1 MNSYVIQM
9 YVDDITAMHIR
20 GWSIISHMLNEN
32 HDYYNYI
39 IVYVYTVFCNDFLKA
54 QPNIKSMY
62 VNKGGK
68 SKGSFIFTQTP
79 KNWAKNLEIWFSN
92 FGVLFLVWKVL
103 KFFLLKHLSA

>member
-1 MNSYVIQM
+1 MNSYVIHM

-39 IVYVYTVFCNDFLKA
+39 IAYVCTVFCNDFLKA

-62 VNKGGK
+62 LNKSGK
-68 SKGSFIFTQTP
+68 ISRVLSFSHKLL
-79 KNWAKNLEIWFSN
+79 KNLTKNLEIWISN
-92 FGVLFLVWKVL
+92 FGVCTYFSS
-103 KFFLLKHLSA
+103 FLLKHLSA